1 MAKGSYDVIVVGAGF
16 GGSSCAALLARRGL
30 KVLLLDKNAKAGGKA
45 MSLSKKGF
53 TYTAWVVIAAPIQD
67 NYFEVV
73 LKELG
78 MEDRVEL
85 VAPDAT
91 GGTVFKNSRGK
102 YVPMPPMPADSVM
115 DPNIIF
121 DWLEIKE
128 EDRLAAL
135 SAMTEITLMT
145 PQAIDE
151 LDDISFDEFLKPYN
165 IPRTAYA
172 FLVSTISDPCFVV
185 PADAVPASEA
195 IKTLQMIFLRSG
207 GLFCKGGI
215 GKVAETYAQAVEEN
229 GGRVIMRARVQ
240 RILVQSG
247 RVTGVATDKG
257 TFEAPIVV
265 SNAGIQPTVLKL
277 VGEEHFDRSYVNY
290 VRDLVPSWGL
300 PGVRYFLKKP
310 VVKASF
316 GNIISGDS
324 HWSLERINRAAA
336 GEMPDDIGIL
346 YEVPSNYDPGAAPR
360 GKQIVLAAS
369 WSPADPQM
377 TARQKKMWWDKIDE
391 IMFKVFPDLH
401 KNIEAREYYSSR
413 EVSALTRDQV
423 LPGQGGECIGLGQ
436 IMGQGGGKKPN
447 IKAPIRG
454 LFYVGCDAGG
464 WGVGTQQAVASGI
477 NVASAVQRYC
487 LLHKA
492 VE

>member
-1 MAKGSYDVIVVGAGF
+1 MVQGSYDVIVAGAGF
-16 GGSSCAALLARRGL
+16 GGSSCAALLAKRGL
-30 KVLLLDKNAKAGGKA
+30 KVLLLEKNAKAGGKA
-45 MSLSKKGF
+45 MSISKKGF

-85 VAPDAT
+85 VTPDPT
-91 GGTVFKNSRGK
+91 GGAIFKNSKGK
-102 YVPMPPMPADSVM
+102 YVPMPPMPADSAL

-128 EDRLAAL
+128 EDRAAAL
-135 SAMTEITLMT
+135 GAMTEITLMT

-151 LDDISFDEFLKPYN
+151 LDDISFDEFLSRYN
-165 IPRTAYA
+165 LPKNAYA
-172 FLVSTISDPCFVV
+172 FLVSEIADPCFVA
-185 PADAVPASEA
+185 PADAVAASEG
-195 IKTLQMIFLRSG
+195 IRTLQMIFLRSG

-229 GGRVIMRARVQ
+229 GGRVIMRSRVEK
-240 RILVQSG
+240 ILVDNG
-247 RVTGVATDKG
+247 RVTGVATNKG
-257 TFEAPIVV
+257 TFQAPIVI

-277 VGEEHFDRSYVNY
+277 VGEEHFDQGYVNY
-290 VRDLVPSWGL
+290 VKDLVPSQGL
-300 PGVRYFLKKP
+300 PGARYFLKKP
-310 VVKASF
+310 VIKSTF

-324 HWSLERINRAAA
+324 YWSLERFNRAAA
-336 GEMPDDIGIL
+336 GAMLEDIGIL
-346 YEVPSNYDPGAAPR
+346 YEVPSNYDPDAAPK
-360 GKQIVLAAS
+360 GKQVVLAAS

-377 TARQKKMWWDKIDE
+377 TAKEKKMWWDKIDE
-391 IMFKVFPDLH
+391 IMFNAFPDLP
-401 KNIEAREYYSSR
+401 KNIESKEYYSTR
-413 EVSALTRDQV
+413 DVSALTRDQV

-436 IMGQGGGKKPN
+436 VVGQGGGRKPS
-447 IKAPIRG
+447 IKAPIQG

-464 WGVGTQQAVASGI
+464 FGVGTQQAVSSGI
-477 NVASAVQRYC
+477 KVASAVQRYH

-492 VE
+492 IQ